1 MPTSP
6 QPATLKVGLLFSSTC
21 MTAAV
26 EATQARA
33 TLLAIDEI
41 NDQGGI
47 NGVPLEAVSLP
58 IGATPESYRQAA
70 LELCDRHGVQVLFG
84 THMSSTRKAVLPVV
98 ESRRR
103 LLFYPTLY
111 EGFEYSPF
119 VYYTGAAPNQN
130 SLQLARHALKH
141 FGRRVLFVGVPY
153 VYPVESNRIMRD
165 LFEQAGGEVVD
176 EIYLPFGA
184 GIDACRTVMQRV
196 RETRPDVIYSTVVG
210 GDIPTLYG
218 AYHEAGFDPARCPI
232 ISLSTTEAEVAMMPA
247 HVSAGH
253 ICAAPWFDTVDTPLS
268 RRFVSRYRHRY
279 GADAPIT
286 AGAEAA
292 YFQVH
297 LYAQAARKAAP
308 NDLDALRAALAGS
321 TFEAPQGP
329 VRIDAEN
336 HHTWLWPR
344 LARIDANGR
353 FEILEQAEQQEHP
366 SPYLIELLLDSNE

>member
-1 MPTSP
+1 MPIP
-6 QPATLKVGLLFSSTC
+6 LQPASLKVGLLFSDTC
-21 MTAAV
+21 MTAEV

-33 TLLAIDEI
+33 TLLAIDEV
-41 NDQGGI
+41 NEQGGI

-70 LELCDRHGVQVLFG
+70 LELCDRHNVQALFG

-98 ESRRR
+98 ESRRK

-141 FGRRVLFVGVPY
+141 FGGRVLFVGVPY

-184 GIDACRTVMQRV
+184 GLEACRKVMQRV
-196 RETRPDVIYSTVVG
+196 RETAPDVIYSTVVG
-210 GDIPTLYG
+210 ADIPALYG
-218 AYHEAGFDPARCPI
+218 AYHEAGFDPARRPI

-247 HVSAGH
+247 HIGAGH
-253 ICAAPWFDTVDTPLS
+253 ICAAPWFDTVDNPLS
-268 RRFVSRYRHRY
+268 RQFVARYRQRH

-297 LYAQAARKAAP
+297 LYAQAARLAEP
-308 NDLDALRAALAGS
+308 GNLDSLRAALAGS
-321 TFEAPQGP
+321 TYDAPQGQ
-329 VRIDAEN
+329 VRIDPEN

-344 LARIDANGR
+344 LARINPQGR
-353 FEILEQAEQQEHP
+353 FEVLEQAEQQEHP
-366 SPYLIELLLDSNE
+366 SPYLIELLLDSGE